1 MRLAKAI
8 PFHVVFRVRVVSLRH
23 PSMKPFPLLGA
34 LALSLAFL
42 TCRPAA
48 IAAEN
53 NSGSA
58 EPFKAGDTVCFVG
71 DSITRGGNYL
81 SYIRLFYATRFPERK
96 FQIWNCGV
104 GGDTSGGILSDE
116 KFRISTDILS
126 HKPTVAAIMLG
137 MNDVGARDYGPD
149 LSGPDVEKKRRHS
162 LDMYDEHMRKLIGVL
177 QQSGARLILITPS
190 IYDETTRMERA
201 NPYINVGRSA
211 ALAVCAGKVRQWA
224 GEFHTGLVDFQE
236 VMNTVTRREQARDPA
251 FTIIGADRVHP
262 GAVGNLVMA
271 YTFLKA
277 QGMPREVARI
287 ALDAPKAAAAD
298 AANCE
303 ITGVKTTAGG
313 VEFDCLEKALP
324 FVPPQEAQ
332 PAFALVPFAQDL
344 NQEPLS
350 VAGLDAGR
358 YAFQIDGQTVGEY
371 TAAELQSGVDL
382 AENDKTPQHRQSAA
396 AAKINYDL
404 AQAAGH
410 LRAVA
415 ERYYTLSREK
425 VDLTDRAA
433 VGEAIGRTLCGGESR
448 GESRSIPSLRNCSA
462 TPPHRPNWMPNS
474 KSSSPRWKRR
484 ASRGRTTSRSPENH
498 NWN

>member
-1 MRLAKAI
+1 
-8 PFHVVFRVRVVSLRH
+8 
-23 PSMKPFPLLGA
+23 
-34 LALSLAFL
+34 
-42 TCRPAA
+42 
-48 IAAEN
+48 
-53 NSGSA
+53 
-58 EPFKAGDTVCFVG
+58 
-71 DSITRGGNYL
+71 
-81 SYIRLFYATRFPERK
+81 
-96 FQIWNCGV
+96 
-104 GGDTSGGILSDE
+104 
-116 KFRISTDILS
+116 
-126 HKPTVAAIMLG
+126 
-137 MNDVGARDYGPD
+137 
-149 LSGPDVEKKRRHS
+149 
-162 LDMYDEHMRKLIGVL
+162 
-177 QQSGARLILITPS
+177 
-190 IYDETTRMERA
+190 
-201 NPYINVGRSA
+201 
-211 ALAVCAGKVRQWA
+211 
-224 GEFHTGLVDFQE
+224 
-236 VMNTVTRREQARDPA
+236 
-251 FTIIGADRVHP
+251 
-262 GAVGNLVMA
+262 MA

-358 YAFQIDGQTVGEY
+358 YALQIDGQTVGEY

-433 VGEAIGRTLCGGESR
+433 VEKRLAEHFAEEKAAGKPVDPIAQELLSD
-448 GESRSIPSLRNCSA
+448 PA
-462 TPPHRPNWMPNS
+462 TPAKLDAEFQKLIAALEAACQPRTHHFTLTR
-474 KSSSPRWKRR
+474 KS
-484 ASRGRTTSRSPENH
+484 
-498 NWN
+498 